1 MNKKILIQYFLL
13 FLIVLITFF
22 IFYNYF
28 YKNNEN
34 DITKKSTI
42 DVIENKNL
50 SNLISDLKYITR
62 DAEGNQYEIISDSG
76 EIDTIDQDIIFMKD
90 VKAVIKLIDNEPI
103 LIESS
108 FAKYNSK
115 NNNTNFS
122 EDIFIKHI
130 NHRINCQFMDL
141 LFENNIANLYGDVV
155 YTNLDKK
162 ILADKMEIDLITKNA
177 KIFMY
182 NKFKKVK
189 ITGLK

>member
-1 MNKKILIQYFLL
+1 MI
-13 FLIVLITFF
+13 

-28 YKNNEN
+28 YEN
-34 DITKKSTI
+34 DENSITKKNTI
-42 DVIENKNL
+42 DVLGERNS
-50 SNLISDLKYITR
+50 SNLISELKYVTR
-62 DAEGNQYEIISDSG
+62 DADGNQYEIISDSG
-76 EIDTIDQDIIFMKD
+76 EIDTNDQDIIFMKG
-90 VKAVIKLIDNEPI
+90 VKAVIKLVGNEPI

-122 EDIFIKHI
+122 EDIFITYVDHKV
-130 NHRINCQFMDL
+130 NCQFMDL
-141 LFENNIANLYGDVV
+141 LFDNNIANLYGDVV
-155 YTNLDKK
+155 YRNLDKK
-162 ILADKMEIDLITKNA
+162 ILADKLEIDLITKNA